1 MRKFSI
7 CFLFLMNAYISF
19 SFRNAGIEAFRMI
32 LDNVLREE
40 KQAETDATSKVC
52 TYDRN
57 VYFILFNSL
66 FYNLNAYP
74 HDFLSSYFHYLVYY
88 FMFLFCCPQFRFQ
101 IFINSSVLMLNLDF
115 SNKLPTST
123 IMTN

>member
-1 MRKFSI
+1 MHIMRKFSI

-57 VYFILFNSL
+57 VLFYFIHYFTSRTLTPMTS
-66 FYNLNAYP
+66 
-74 HDFLSSYFHYLVYY
+74 FLL
-88 FMFLFCCPQFRFQ
+88 
-101 IFINSSVLMLNLDF
+101 IFI
-115 SNKLPTST
+115 
-123 IMTN
+123 I

>member
-7 CFLFLMNAYISF
+7 CFLFLTNVYIF
-19 SFRNAGIEAFRMI
+19 LFFLNAGIEAFRMI

-74 HDFLSSYFHYLVYY
+74 HDFRSSYFHYLVFS
-88 FMFLFCCPQFRFQ
+88 FMIMFCCSQFHFYIFH
-101 IFINSSVLMLNLDF
+101 IFIHSSAPTLILD
-115 SNKLPTST
+115 
-123 IMTN
+123 